1 MYKTSELKS
10 LMPFDIET
18 VPREWDS
25 LPTSQQELWVEK
37 YHDRFLESEIKFRE
51 KKGIKGTPTHL
62 EIYVKYAGLYPEF
75 SRIWCISFGVF
86 TLTNKLD
93 VNTLR
98 DENEKNMIEQFLKLL
113 NHYENFNLAG
123 YNIHDFDIPFIIA
136 RMMVHGIFDF
146 PKQLQ
151 LRNAKPWTI
160 TSVDFMLDWKGMRRE
175 AVSLACVCEAL
186 GVKTPKDKFNN
197 YEFTTLITN
206 GEISEDEGI
215 EYCEKDVVALAECMV
230 KCSSDDCNYAGA
242 EAPKKAWAGS
252 KYTKKS

>member
-1 MYKTSELKS
+1 MYKTSELQS
-10 LMPFDIET
+10 LMPFDMET
-18 VPREWDS
+18 VPKEWDS
-25 LPTSQQELWVEK
+25 LPTSQQELWGEK

-51 KKGIKGTPTHL
+51 KKGIEKRPTNL

-75 SRIWCISFGVF
+75 ARIWCISFGIF
-86 TLTNKLD
+86 DLMTKLE

-98 DENEKNMIEQFLKLL
+98 DEDEKNMILQFIKLL
-113 NHYENFNLAG
+113 KHYDNLNLAG
-123 YNIHDFDIPFIIA
+123 YNINGFDIPFFIT
-136 RMMVHGIFDF
+136 RMLIHGIFDF

-160 TSVDFMLDWKGMRRE
+160 SSVDFMLDWKGMRGE
-175 AVSLACVCEAL
+175 AVSLASVCEAL

-206 GEISEDEGI
+206 GEITEEEGI

-230 KCSSDDCNYAGA
+230 KCSSDDCNYGGS
-242 EAPKKAWAGS
+242 EAPKKSWQ
-252 KYTKKS
+252 KKS